1 MSVKRRASKLAVI
14 TLLQIGSVFAL
25 PTTTDSVRFDCIF
38 SATSGGH
45 VLKYDLCPLLSRA
58 KYRISRDVETPPSI
72 TRIHYDI
79 SLGDYIPWDGTLP
92 ARDQCE
98 QGTNVCMT
106 VISERP
112 DHRLE
117 PPRTIYV
124 VPVAGNFPDRQLNV
138 TSKLSR
144 KIDSMGNLP
153 LTVTFRGGLYMGV
166 PQKAVFTFMCDSSVT
181 EADILQDREMVRLS
195 QLYLYQYMTHYLVL
209 KMEGAWLVLEQSFIF
224 PIRLI
229 NPTIPHF
236 PLPIIFRMSLPGGI
250 DFGLNRVHVLVTGAA
265 GGIGLEIVQEFL
277 KHSAYVTAQYHTSPG
292 SLPELQK
299 GIDNLELFQAD
310 VTDEHAVKKLF
321 SRGGE
326 FFEQEVQLVLVNHG
340 IFPEED
346 VNLVDMDLAQWKRT
360 LDVNLTGP
368 FLLVREFL
376 RRLRKPRRK
385 FAPDLSKV
393 AVVVIGSTSGEFG
406 EAGHVDYS
414 CSKAALQS
422 GFIRTVKNEI
432 VQIAPAGRINA
443 VSPGWVRT
451 PMAEATMSDPSL
463 VERAIATV
471 PLRKIATTS
480 DIARQVLVLASST
493 FSGHVTGQNIIVAG
507 GMEGRLLNPPGETS
521 AKHDGSATAAASTS
535 PRAKPR

>member
-1 MSVKRRASKLAVI
+1 
-14 TLLQIGSVFAL
+14 
-25 PTTTDSVRFDCIF
+25 
-38 SATSGGH
+38 
-45 VLKYDLCPLLSRA
+45 
-58 KYRISRDVETPPSI
+58 
-72 TRIHYDI
+72 
-79 SLGDYIPWDGTLP
+79 
-92 ARDQCE
+92 
-98 QGTNVCMT
+98 
-106 VISERP
+106 
-112 DHRLE
+112 
-117 PPRTIYV
+117 
-124 VPVAGNFPDRQLNV
+124 
-138 TSKLSR
+138 
-144 KIDSMGNLP
+144 
-153 LTVTFRGGLYMGV
+153 
-166 PQKAVFTFMCDSSVT
+166 
-181 EADILQDREMVRLS
+181 
-195 QLYLYQYMTHYLVL
+195 
-209 KMEGAWLVLEQSFIF
+209 
-224 PIRLI
+224 
-229 NPTIPHF
+229 
-236 PLPIIFRMSLPGGI
+236 MSLPGGI

-277 KHSAYVTAQYHTSPG
+277 SNAYVTAQYHTSPG

-299 GIDNLELFQAD
+299 GIDNLELFRAD

-326 FFEQEVQLVLVNHG
+326 FFEQEVQVLIVNHG

-463 VERAIATV
+463 VDV

-521 AKHDGSATAAASTS
+521 AKHEDGSATAAASTS
-535 PRAKPR
+535 PRAKPRQCHKRLYSMHTSTGSHTPRNEPSQATKVRVCARALSLVLRSKYMGFGDLIMTKAASCHLDISSVHNKIIHVRVLRADT

>member
-1 MSVKRRASKLAVI
+1 
-14 TLLQIGSVFAL
+14 
-25 PTTTDSVRFDCIF
+25 
-38 SATSGGH
+38 
-45 VLKYDLCPLLSRA
+45 
-58 KYRISRDVETPPSI
+58 
-72 TRIHYDI
+72 
-79 SLGDYIPWDGTLP
+79 
-92 ARDQCE
+92 
-98 QGTNVCMT
+98 
-106 VISERP
+106 
-112 DHRLE
+112 
-117 PPRTIYV
+117 
-124 VPVAGNFPDRQLNV
+124 
-138 TSKLSR
+138 
-144 KIDSMGNLP
+144 
-153 LTVTFRGGLYMGV
+153 
-166 PQKAVFTFMCDSSVT
+166 
-181 EADILQDREMVRLS
+181 
-195 QLYLYQYMTHYLVL
+195 
-209 KMEGAWLVLEQSFIF
+209 
-224 PIRLI
+224 
-229 NPTIPHF
+229 
-236 PLPIIFRMSLPGGI
+236 MSLPGGI

-326 FFEQEVQLVLVNHG
+326 FFEQEVQVLIGKSLDKFHLK
-340 IFPEED
+340 D

-535 PRAKPR
+535 PRAKPRMDRAITLQLRKSMP

>member
-1 MSVKRRASKLAVI
+1 
-14 TLLQIGSVFAL
+14 
-25 PTTTDSVRFDCIF
+25 
-38 SATSGGH
+38 
-45 VLKYDLCPLLSRA
+45 
-58 KYRISRDVETPPSI
+58 
-72 TRIHYDI
+72 
-79 SLGDYIPWDGTLP
+79 
-92 ARDQCE
+92 
-98 QGTNVCMT
+98 
-106 VISERP
+106 
-112 DHRLE
+112 
-117 PPRTIYV
+117 
-124 VPVAGNFPDRQLNV
+124 
-138 TSKLSR
+138 
-144 KIDSMGNLP
+144 
-153 LTVTFRGGLYMGV
+153 
-166 PQKAVFTFMCDSSVT
+166 
-181 EADILQDREMVRLS
+181 
-195 QLYLYQYMTHYLVL
+195 
-209 KMEGAWLVLEQSFIF
+209 
-224 PIRLI
+224 
-229 NPTIPHF
+229 
-236 PLPIIFRMSLPGGI
+236 MSLPGGI

-299 GIDNLELFQAD
+299 GIDNLELFRAD

-326 FFEQEVQLVLVNHG
+326 FFEQEVQVLIGKSLDKFHLK
-340 IFPEED
+340 D

-376 RRLRKPRRK
+376 QRLRKPRRK

-521 AKHDGSATAAASTS
+521 AKHEDGSATAAASTS
-535 PRAKPR
+535 PRAKPRKSMP